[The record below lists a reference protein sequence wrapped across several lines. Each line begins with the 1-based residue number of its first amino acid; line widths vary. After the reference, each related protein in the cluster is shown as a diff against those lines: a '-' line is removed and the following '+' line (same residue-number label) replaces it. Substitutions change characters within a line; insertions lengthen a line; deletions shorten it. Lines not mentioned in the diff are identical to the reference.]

1 MKYQVE
7 LRRSFSLWGRTTI
20 DAANDGHASV
30 LAHTL
35 QAADIAVWKTADD
48 FLDIVS
54 VTPTER
60 NSHHETDAAG
70 CNSDQVP
77 PEIRGALE
85 RVIDYLY
92 EDEAEHYDAL
102 TNQERVGHIFEAV
115 LTIARWHWA
124 PVRQR

>member
-30 LAHTL
+30 VAHTL

-60 NSHHETDAAG
+60 NSPYETEAARW
-70 CNSDQVP
+70 NSDRVP
-77 PEIRGALE
+77 PEIREALE
-85 RVIDYLY
+85 RVLDYLY

-115 LTIARWHWA
+115 LTLARWIWA